1 MTITASIKRYTELG
15 WYLVPIPAG
24 QKGPTS
30 YAWNQKDKAL
40 TGQGA
45 IDFYS
50 KNPTWNV
57 GLIHQWT
64 GTCAIDIDHM
74 EWTRIIFEGLG
85 LDLDALM
92 ASTARIRGREGRGKL
107 IFRAHRDDL
116 SRHSIAWPN
125 KDGRGNTTVFE
136 LRGGPVQDV
145 LPPSIHPDTMQPY
158 VWEGLPFDQIP
169 ILPKQLQVMWD
180 EWDRFRPQMLDL
192 CPWKVRPEYQAP
204 VRVRAPNPGTSVID
218 AYNAAHNIGEL
229 LVKYG
234 YKRTAPNRYLSPNS
248 GTKLAGCNVFDNNT
262 AFSHHGSDPFG
273 NEHAFDCFEL
283 YLQFEHGGNMS
294 AAIKNAAAFLNIATD
309 PSHEWTPEKQA
320 ETDHGKA
327 ATPGVLPSKRI
338 TSVAPDNPL
347 ASIPAHL
354 LSIPGVLQDV
364 VRYYETTAIK
374 TQPQFAVQAAIA
386 LGAVAMG
393 RRWTTSQ
400 RNFSNLYLLNIG
412 ETGCGKEHAKT
423 VIEAMLDAAQLGH
436 LLGPAGYT
444 SASGVFSALISRPIH
459 VSVIDELGRTLKSAA
474 NRSMQHK
481 ADSLT
486 AIMEC
491 FGRQDGVLRPQGY
504 ATIGLT
510 KEQAE
515 SFEKVI
521 RRPSLTLL
529 GMSTPSEFYGAI
541 SGGDIASGLLN
552 RFLIVKSE
560 IGVQMSQERR
570 IVPIGDRIIGWLQEQ
585 AQAHSGAGN
594 LTGTNTYD
602 MPPDPVEVPFTR
614 PAMDILRDYEA
625 ELVAAIKAENE
636 TGLEAMYNRSREIA
650 MRISLIVARSLGE
663 TEIGP
668 DPMQWAIDYV
678 RFYNRRAIAMFRDN
692 MAESSHQAIC
702 KAVIA
707 KLRASGLKG
716 LTEAE
721 LGNRISAF
729 DALTLRDRG
738 QVMDKLV
745 ADYGIQCRQT
755 NKGQRGRPR
764 MAWFIPAP
772 EATED

>member
-1 MTITASIKRYTELG
+1 MTITASIQKYTDLG
-15 WYLVPIPAG
+15 WHLVPIPAG
-24 QKGPTS
+24 QKGPS
-30 YAWNQKDKAL
+30 KPGWNQKPNAL
-40 TGQGA
+40 TGQSA
-45 IDFYS
+45 VDFYS
-50 KNPTWNV
+50 SNPTWNV
-57 GLIHQWT
+57 GLIHQWS

-74 EWTRIIFEGLG
+74 EWTRIIFDGLG
-85 LDLDALM
+85 LDLDAIM
-92 ASTARIRGREGRGKL
+92 ASTARIRGRDGRGKL

-116 SRHSIAWPN
+116 SRHSISWPN
-125 KDGRGNTTVFE
+125 KEGRGTTTVFE
-136 LRGGPVQDV
+136 LRGGLVQDV

-158 VWEGLPFDQIP
+158 AWEGVAPADIP
-169 ILPKQLQVMWD
+169 VLPKQLQVMWD
-180 EWDRFRPQMLDL
+180 EWDRFRPQIMDL
-192 CPWKVRPEYQAP
+192 CPWKIRPEYQAP
-204 VRVRAPNPGTSVID
+204 VKVRSITPGTSVID
-218 AYNAAHNIGEL
+218 AYNAAHTIGEL
-229 LVKYG
+229 LIKYG

-248 GTKLAGCNVFDNNT
+248 GTGLAGCNVFDNNT

-273 NEHAFDCFEL
+273 QEHAFDCFEL
-283 YLQFEHGGNMS
+283 YLQCEHAGNMNQ
-294 AAIKNAAAFLNIATD
+294 AIRDAAAFLNISVD
-309 PSHEWTPEKQA
+309 PTYEWTPEAKIEIEEGRVQ
-320 ETDHGKA
+320 K
-327 ATPGVLPSKRI
+327 PGVMPSLR
-338 TSVAPDNPL
+338 TVTPDNPL

-393 RRWTTSQ
+393 RRWTTPQ

-459 VSVIDELGRTLKSAA
+459 IAVIDELGRTLKSAA
-474 NRSMQHK
+474 NRNMQHK

-504 ATIGLT
+504 ATIGLS
-510 KEQAE
+510 KEQADA
-515 SFEKVI
+515 FEKVI

-560 IGVQMSQERR
+560 IGVQMSQERC

-585 AQAHSGAGN
+585 AQAHGTTGN
-594 LTGTNTYD
+594 LSGTNTHD
-602 MPPDPVEVPFTR
+602 NPPEPVEVPFTR
-614 PAMDILRDYEA
+614 PAMALLREYEA
-625 ELVAAIKAENE
+625 ELVGAIKSENE

-668 DPMQWAIDYV
+668 EPMQWAIDYV

-707 KLRASGLKG
+707 KIKAAGLKG

-721 LGNRISAF
+721 LGNRISTF
-729 DALTLRDRG
+729 DALTLRDRS
-738 QVMDKLV
+738 QVMDKLA
-745 ADYGIQCRQT
+745 ADYGIQCRHT

>member
-1 MTITASIKRYTELG
+1 LTITASIKRYTELG

-24 QKGPTS
+24 QKGPTN
-30 YAWNQKDKAL
+30 YAWNQKQNAL
-40 TGQGA
+40 FGPSA
-45 IDFYS
+45 IEFYAR
-50 KNPTWNV
+50 NPTWNV

-74 EWTRIIFEGLG
+74 EWTRIAFEGLG
-85 LDLDALM
+85 IDFDALM

-107 IFRAHRDDL
+107 LFRSHRDDL
-116 SRHSIAWPN
+116 TRHSIAWPN
-125 KDGRGNTTVFE
+125 KDGRGTTTVFE
-136 LRGGPVQDV
+136 LRGGAVQDV
-145 LPPSIHPDTMQPY
+145 LPPSMHPDTMQPY
-158 VWEGLPFDQIP
+158 AWEGLPYDQIP
-169 ILPKQLQVMWD
+169 VLPKQLQMMWD
-180 EWDRFRPQMLDL
+180 EWDKIRPQIMDL
-192 CPWKVRPEYQAP
+192 CPWKTRPEYQAP
-204 VRVRAPNPGTSVID
+204 LRKRPQNPGTSVID

-229 LVKYG
+229 LIKYG

-248 GTKLAGCNVFDNNT
+248 GTKVAGVHVFDNNT

-283 YLQFEHGGNMS
+283 YLQCEHAGNINK
-294 AAIKNAAAFLNIATD
+294 AIRDAAAFLNINHD
-309 PSHEWTPEKQA
+309 PTYEWSEEAKEQI
-320 ETDHGKA
+320 DHGA
-327 ATPGVLPSKRI
+327 
-338 TSVAPDNPL
+338 SVARDIVPSLAAKAKRSNDPL
-347 ASIPAHL
+347 INIPAHL
-354 LSIPGVLQDV
+354 LQVPGVLQDAV
-364 VRYYETTAIK
+364 EYYETTAIK

-393 RRWTTSQ
+393 RRWTTDQ
-400 RNFSNLYLLNIG
+400 RNYSSLYLLNIG

-459 VSVIDELGRTLKSAA
+459 IAVIDELGRTLKSAA
-474 NRSMQHK
+474 NRNMQHK

-515 SFEKVI
+515 AFEKVI

-560 IGVQMSQERR
+560 IGVQMSQERS
-570 IVPIGDRIIGWLQEQ
+570 IIPIGERIIAWLKDH
-585 AQAHSGAGN
+585 ATAHSGGGN
-594 LTGTNTYD
+594 LAGTNTHEQ
-602 MPPDPVEVPFTR
+602 PPDPVTVPFSKA
-614 PAMDILRDYEA
+614 AMTLLRGYEE
-625 ELVAAIKAENE
+625 ELVRAIKAENE
-636 TGLEAMYNRSREIA
+636 SGLEAMYNRSREIA
-650 MRISLIVARSLGE
+650 MRISLIVARSIGMD
-663 TEIGP
+663 EIGVE
-668 DPMQWAIDYV
+668 PMQWAIDYV
-678 RFYNRRAIAMFRDN
+678 RFYNQRAIAMFRDN

-707 KLRASGLKG
+707 RIKKAGLRGM
-716 LTEAE
+716 TEAE

-738 QVMDKLV
+738 QVMEKLV
-745 ADYGIQCRQT
+745 ADHGIQCRQT

-772 EATED
+772 EAAED

>member
-1 MTITASIKRYTELG
+1 MSINASIKTYTDLG

-30 YAWNQKDKAL
+30 YGWNQKEKAL
-40 TGQGA
+40 VGQGA
-45 IDFYS
+45 IDFYAH
-50 KNPTWNV
+50 NPTWNV
-57 GLIHQWT
+57 GLLHQFS

-74 EWTRIIFEGLG
+74 EWSRIIFEGLG
-85 LDLDALM
+85 LDLDELM

-116 SRHSIAWPN
+116 QTHKIAWPN
-125 KDGRGNTTVFE
+125 KDARGTSTVLE

-145 LPPSIHPDTMQPY
+145 LPPSMHPDTMQPY

-169 ILPKQLQVMWD
+169 LLPKPIQTIWD
-180 EWDRFRPQMLDL
+180 EWERFRPQIMDL
-192 CPWKVRPEYQAP
+192 CPWKIRPEYQAP
-204 VRVRAPNPGTSVID
+204 VKRRAVTPGTSVID

-248 GTKLAGCNVFDNNT
+248 STKLAGCIVFDDNT

-273 NEHAFDCFEL
+273 NEHSFDCFEL
-283 YLQFEHGGNMS
+283 YLQAEHAGNMS
-294 AAIKNAAAFLNIATD
+294 EAIKQAAAFLNINSD
-309 PSHEWTPEKQA
+309 PSYEWTPEAKG
-320 ETDHGKA
+320 EIEHGNAVK
-327 ATPGVLPSKRI
+327 TNILPSLKKQPKD
-338 TSVAPDNPL
+338 SPL
-347 ASIPAHL
+347 ASIPTHL
-354 LSIPGVLQDV
+354 LSIPGTLQDV
-364 VRYYETTAIK
+364 VAYYETTAIK

-386 LGAVAMG
+386 LGAVALG
-393 RRWTTSQ
+393 RRWVTDQ

-474 NRSMQHK
+474 NRNMQHK

-515 SFEKVI
+515 AFEKVI

-570 IVPIGDRIIGWLQEQ
+570 IVPIGDRIIGWLK
-585 AQAHSGAGN
+585 AHATAHSEAGN

-602 MPPDPVEVPFTR
+602 MPPAPVLVPFSR
-614 PAMDILRDYEA
+614 AALDILRTYEA
-625 ELVAAIKAENE
+625 ELVQSIKAENE
-636 TGLEAMYNRSREIA
+636 SGLEAMYNRSREIA
-650 MRISLIVARSLGE
+650 MRISLIVARSMGQD
-663 TEIGP
+663 EIGP
-668 DPMQWAIDYV
+668 EPMQWAIDYV
-678 RFYNRRAIAMFRDN
+678 RFYNQRAIAMFRDN

-702 KAVIA
+702 KAVYA
-707 KLRASGLKG
+707 KIKKSGLKG
-716 LTEAE
+716 MTEAE
-721 LGNRISAF
+721 LGDKIRPF
-729 DALTLRDRG
+729 DALTLRDRK
-738 QVMDKLV
+738 QVMEKLV
-745 ADYGIQCRQT
+745 ADYGIQCRHM

-772 EATED
+772 EAAED

>member
-1 MTITASIKRYTELG
+1 MTITASIKSYTDLD

-30 YAWNQKDKAL
+30 YAWNQKQNAL
-40 TGQGA
+40 FGPSA
-45 IDFYS
+45 IEFYTR
-50 KNPTWNV
+50 NPTWNV
-57 GLIHQWT
+57 GLLHQFS
-64 GTCAIDIDHM
+64 GTCTIDIDHM
-74 EWTRIIFEGLG
+74 EWTRIAFEGLG
-85 LDLDALM
+85 IDFDALM

-107 IFRAHRDDL
+107 LFRSHRDDL
-116 SRHSIAWPN
+116 TRHSIAWPN
-125 KDGRGNTTVFE
+125 KDGRGTTTVFE
-136 LRGGPVQDV
+136 LRGGAVQDV
-145 LPPSIHPDTMQPY
+145 LPPSMHPDTMQPY
-158 VWEGLPFDQIP
+158 AWEGLPYDQIP
-169 ILPKQLQVMWD
+169 VLPKQLQVMWD
-180 EWDRFRPQMLDL
+180 EWDKVRPQIMDL
-192 CPWKVRPEYQAP
+192 CPWKTRPEYQAP
-204 VRVRAPNPGTSVID
+204 VKVRAVTAGTSVID

-229 LVKYG
+229 LIKYG
-234 YKRTAPNRYLSPNS
+234 YKRTAPNRHLSPHS
-248 GTKLAGCNVFDNNT
+248 GTKVAGVHVFDNNT

-283 YLQFEHGGNMS
+283 YLQAEHAGNMTR
-294 AAIKNAAAFLNIATD
+294 AIKDAAAFLNINLD
-309 PSHEWTPEKQA
+309 PSYEWTPEAKVA
-320 ETDHGKA
+320 IDHGGAVK
-327 ATPGVLPSKRI
+327 VNMLPSMKGR
-338 TSVAPDNPL
+338 SKKDDPL
-347 ASIPAHL
+347 ASIPEHL

-393 RRWTTSQ
+393 RRWTTPQ

-459 VSVIDELGRTLKSAA
+459 ISVIDELGRTLKSAA

-515 SFEKVI
+515 AFEKVI

-560 IGVQMSQERR
+560 IGVQMSQERQ
-570 IVPIGDRIIGWLQEQ
+570 IVPIGDRIIGWLKEQ
-585 AQAHSGAGN
+585 ATAHGTTGN
-594 LTGTNTYD
+594 LSGTNTYD
-602 MPPDPVEVPFTR
+602 NPPEPVEVPFTR
-614 PAMDILRDYEA
+614 AALDLLRTYEA
-625 ELVAAIKAENE
+625 ELVQAIKGENE
-636 TGLEAMYNRSREIA
+636 SGLEAMYNRSREIA
-650 MRISLIVARSLGE
+650 MRISLIVARSLVAD
-663 TEIGP
+663 EIGP
-668 DPMQWAIDYV
+668 EPMQWAIDYV
-678 RFYNRRAIAMFRDN
+678 RFYNQRAIAMFRDN

-702 KAVIA
+702 KAVFA
-707 KLRASGLKG
+707 KIKAAGLKG
-716 LTEAE
+716 MTEAE

-738 QVMDKLV
+738 QVMEKLV

-772 EATED
+772 EAVED